1 VANRKR
7 IRFELPKLAASLAPQ
22 VALTSLRALGWS
34 CRLRPALRDEL
45 RWIDSEGIRHDL
57 DFSINFRTADGA
69 QQVWVRVR
77 GARVRSG
84 VGALEDA
91 EACVEFE
98 EDDLLRRFLSQRESP
113 DLLSWMSDQNVRV
126 TGPCSHLAKFVQ
138 ILGASHLGSR
148 PLRRRGRWPSD
159 PPEDGELE
167 ILARCGSPKPFGTPT
182 GARFL
187 SDAAMASWTLDDF
200 PRLGRSLRRLLA
212 ARPRISSERAVALT
226 ESASR
231 LVNDDAQPVVVAR
244 ARQLAHAL
252 RSKKVVVR
260 QDDVVLGTTT
270 EHDLGVVVYPELSHG
285 MLWPELLTLE
295 HRDAMPI
302 RVTREDY
309 DRLNRQVFPFWIDR
323 SVVDEASRAS
333 GRRSLIGWIAGARP
347 IHLGEQEGPTG
358 ASPDFAMVLRR
369 GLLAVMQEAEEARG
383 VGTPDQADSHQAASI
398 AISGVLDYAGRLAD
412 QAEIEARGVEDP
424 ARRQELMEAALSC
437 RRCPSRPA
445 ETLIDALH
453 SIRIIVAALHQES
466 MNEGLCL
473 GRLDVL
479 LQPYL
484 ERETA
489 GCADGPSR
497 DLVLKRAV
505 ERVACFLLSLADHVP
520 LVAASVEPMRSG
532 CRGCE
537 AITLGGVREDGTCAT
552 CDMTYVILKASEM
565 LGLPNPR
572 IHVRYHARST
582 PDYLLRRACEVA
594 LLTGAGPSIHGDEV
608 TTRAM
613 ESLGIQKSRAWDWA
627 IAGSV
632 SPTVVGEHLARP
644 LAVTVDL
651 VAALEMAL
659 NDGEHP
665 QLAGVTGP
673 CTGAAD
679 TIESMPDMLDAL
691 SKQFE
696 ALIEMAFDGCASI
709 DVAVE
714 SVAPMPLLS
723 SLIGGVH
730 LDTSSVAVV
739 GLSEVVDS
747 LAAIDELVFHRK
759 SLAMGEVLAGMAED
773 FLGTPTLHESLCKEG
788 PKYGGGSDRV
798 LSIAQRTVAMIHE
811 VVRRHR
817 SSKGGRWV
825 ASYGGLSA
833 FVGFGRMTGALPSGR
848 RAGEFGAP
856 GIGPS
861 MSVGTTAAQR
871 IVHGASL
878 HTRHMLGG
886 ALFEAMIPGEQ
897 LDHADHVDRIVSHVR
912 AFLHQGGMH
921 VQVATLDASQLRRAE
936 EEPVVYRD
944 TLVPICGY
952 DAYLPEL
959 PEDLRVWMLRRAE

>member
-1 VANRKR
+1 MANRKR
-7 IRFELPKLAASLAPQ
+7 IRFELPKLAESLAPQ
-22 VALTSLRALGWS
+22 VALKALRALGWS

-45 RWIDSEGIRHDL
+45 RWIDSDGVRHDL
-57 DFSINFRTADGA
+57 EFSINFRTADGE

-84 VGALEDA
+84 LGALEDA
-91 EACVEFE
+91 DTCVEFE
-98 EDDLLRRFLSQRESP
+98 DDELLRRFLSQRDSP
-113 DLLSWMSDQNVRV
+113 DLLSWMSDQKVRV
-126 TGPCSHLAKFVQ
+126 TGPCTCLAKFVQ

-148 PLRRRGRWPSD
+148 PLRRTGPWPSD
-159 PPEDGELE
+159 PPEEEIE
-167 ILARCGSPKPFGTPT
+167 ILARCGSPKPFGAPT

-187 SDAAMASWTLDDF
+187 SDPAMASWTLDDF

-212 ARPRISSERAVALT
+212 ARPRISTERAVAVT
-226 ESASR
+226 ELAR
-231 LVNDDAQPVVVAR
+231 RQVEQDVQPAIVAR
-244 ARQLAHAL
+244 AHQLAHAL
-252 RSKKVVVR
+252 RNKKVVLR
-260 QDDVVLGTTT
+260 DDDVVLGTTT

-295 HRDAMPI
+295 LREGMPI

-309 DRLNRQVFPFWIDR
+309 DRLNRQVLPFWMDR
-323 SVVDEASRAS
+323 NVVDEASRAS

-347 IHLGEQEGPTG
+347 IHLGDIEGPSG

-369 GLLAVMQEAEEARG
+369 GLFAVMQEAEEARA
-383 VGTPDQADSHQAASI
+383 VAAPDQAVFHQAANI

-412 QAEIEARGVEDP
+412 HAEIEARQAEDP
-424 ARRQELMEAALSC
+424 LRRQELMEAALSC

-453 SIRIIVAALHQES
+453 SIRITVAALHQES
-466 MNEGLCL
+466 PNEGLCL

-505 ERVACFLLSLADHVP
+505 ERVACFLLSLADLVP
-520 LVAASVEPMRSG
+520 LMAASVEPMRLG

-537 AITLGGVREDGTCAT
+537 AITLGGVLEDGTSAT

-565 LGLPNPR
+565 LGLVSPR

-582 PDYLLRRACEVA
+582 PDYLLRRACEVG
-594 LLTGAGPSIHGDEV
+594 LLTGGGPSIHGDEV
-608 TTRAM
+608 TIRAL
-613 ESLGIQKSRAWDWA
+613 ETLGIPRPRARDWA

-632 SPTVVGEHLARP
+632 SPTVAGEHLVRP
-644 LAVTVDL
+644 FAVTVDL
-651 VAALEMAL
+651 VAALEMVL

-665 QLAGVTGP
+665 QLAGVSGP
-673 CTGAAD
+673 SAGLAD

-691 SKQFE
+691 SKQLD
-696 ALIEMAFDGCASI
+696 ALLEMASDGCASI

-714 SVAPMPLLS
+714 SVAPVPLMS
-723 SLIGGVH
+723 SLIGGERC
-730 LDTSSVAVV
+730 DTSSVAVV
-739 GLSEVVDS
+739 GLSDVVDS
-747 LAAIDELVFHRK
+747 LAAIDELVFQRK

-773 FLGTPTLHESLCKEG
+773 FLGTPTLHENLCKEG
-788 PKYGGGSDRV
+788 PKYGGGNDRV

-811 VVRRHR
+811 VVRRQGG
-817 SSKGGRWV
+817 SKGGRWV

-833 FVGFGRMTGALPSGR
+833 YMGFGRVAGALPSGR
-848 RAGEFGAP
+848 RAGEYYAP
-856 GIGPS
+856 GISPS
-861 MSVGTTAAQR
+861 MSVGTTPAQQ
-871 IVHGASL
+871 IVHAGSL

-886 ALFEAMIPGEQ
+886 ALFEVVVPGAR
-897 LDHADHVDRIVSHVR
+897 LDHADHVDRIVSQVR
-912 AFLHQGGMH
+912 AYLDQGGMH

-936 EEPVVYRD
+936 EEAVVYRD
-944 TLVPICGY
+944 TIVPICGY
-952 DAYLPEL
+952 DAYFVEL
-959 PEDLRVWMLRRAE
+959 PGDLRAWIMRRAE